1 MLAAWNFNW
10 GTSGWHISKSKRHH
24 FLLSTAQG
32 TIMHK
37 NLSDIY
43 SSTGQW
49 YTSHAIPRCLDMK
62 GLSKWIWDDYCESVY
77 IEKSIAQQ
85 WLHSTFC
92 IPTVYQAKIFS
103 SYIIHNLL
111 QGFHKASTYP
121 LHKGRGKR
129 RNSEKKR
136 FWKYVCWMSSQCQG
150 HTRSLARS
158 KINKQT
164 VASPLL
170 HPSRYDTKHY
180 LWYYRVSSRCRAREQ
195 PLKGFLHLPFPS
207 TSSRSIHAIWYT
219 NGKKNGENKR

>member
-10 GTSGWHISKSKRHH
+10 RTSGWHISKSKRHH

-49 YTSHAIPRCLDMK
+49 YTSHPIPRCLDIK

-92 IPTVYQAKIFS
+92 IPTVYQAKIFQFIHHS
-103 SYIIHNLL
+103 QLATGIPQSQYISFT
-111 QGFHKASTYP
+111 QRKE
-121 LHKGRGKR
+121 
-129 RNSEKKR
+129 EKKR
-136 FWKYVCWMSSQCQG
+136 FRKEKILKVC
-150 HTRSLARS
+150 
-158 KINKQT
+158 
-164 VASPLL
+164 LL
-170 HPSRYDTKHY
+170 D
-180 LWYYRVSSRCRAREQ
+180 E
-195 PLKGFLHLPFPS
+195 
-207 TSSRSIHAIWYT
+207 
-219 NGKKNGENKR
+219 